1 MKLTFL
7 RHIPV
12 AAAVMAVA
20 LPFTSCQDDVSQIGN
35 SIARGEVLI
44 SIDSVGFKLK
54 GHSVATP
61 VIDSRSTSFMLGS
74 ISIPE
79 YGDLH
84 CDFVSRLLSSS
95 VLMIPD
101 SIPADSITALRMA
114 LTVPMNGITGDSLAP
129 QQMKV
134 YELTKQLPDSIDNL
148 FNPEGYYS
156 QQSLLGTKSYTA
168 SVKALSDS
176 VYNNVTKL
184 TIDVDFPLDLGI
196 KVFKEY
202 RERPET
208 FAWPQSFA
216 KFFPGIYVDNSFG
229 RGCIIGIDNID
240 VNLHYKYLGR
250 ERRRDPVDSVYKYFP
265 KTIHESTRVFT
276 SAPEVLSS
284 NNIRL
289 KPAPSVVAAVE
300 SGSVMVQS
308 PAGYNASITFP
319 ADEIIAAY
327 RSQATNLPVINSL
340 TLRIPVEI
348 PDNDFNIG
356 ASPYLLL
363 IKSDQLEEFFAQN
376 KVPDGKSAFYAPY
389 SETNRSYTFSS
400 LRSYIIDLMES
411 GEPVEAADMTFTLV
425 PVQITTELTSSNQTV
440 TTSCVPYLERPTLF
454 RLLTDEAE
462 IKFTFTSEIID

>member
-1 MKLTFL
+1 M
-7 RHIPV
+7 
-12 AAAVMAVA
+12 
-20 LPFTSCQDDVSQIGN
+20 
-35 SIARGEVLI
+35 
-44 SIDSVGFKLK
+44 
-54 GHSVATP
+54 
-61 VIDSRSTSFMLGS
+61 
-74 ISIPE
+74 
-79 YGDLH
+79 
-84 CDFVSRLLSSS
+84 
-95 VLMIPD
+95 
-101 SIPADSITALRMA
+101 
-114 LTVPMNGITGDSLAP
+114 
-129 QQMKV
+129 
-134 YELTKQLPDSIDNL
+134 
-148 FNPEGYYS
+148 
-156 QQSLLGTKSYTA
+156 
-168 SVKALSDS
+168 
-176 VYNNVTKL
+176 
-184 TIDVDFPLDLGI
+184 
-196 KVFKEY
+196 
-202 RERPET
+202 
-208 FAWPQSFA
+208 
-216 KFFPGIYVDNSFG
+216 
-229 RGCIIGIDNID
+229 
-240 VNLHYKYLGR
+240 
-250 ERRRDPVDSVYKYFP
+250 
-265 KTIHESTRVFT
+265 
-276 SAPEVLSS
+276 LSS

-327 RSQATNLPVINSL
+327 RSQATNLSVINSL